1 MAVCMPSGLT
11 YLGIKLTPGLNKIL
25 DCNTSLCKTECMWDD
40 IFVFLNEMLKVLLI
54 KTPGLCLCGLL
65 PEHIR
70 MTNRMWLWLQLGTTT
85 EGNKEWME
93 TMCKMATYRVAGRGD
108 LFNEVW
114 GLFLTYHTHTDTQV
128 KKSECFLNA
137 LYILILNIELS
148 MERTTLKVLWS
159 SSSDSSDTGTF
170 SPLAVIW
177 NGTSE
182 AFFVRSRTS
191 VFTSFWWKWFEN

>member
-1 MAVCMPSGLT
+1 MTFLFSWMRCWRYRWLKPQDFVYVDCSQSTSEWLIVCGYGYS
-11 YLGIKLTPGLNKIL
+11 
-25 DCNTSLCKTECMWDD
+25 W
-40 IFVFLNEMLKVLLI
+40 VRQLKGTKNGWKQCV
-54 KTPGLCLCGLL
+54 KWQ
-65 PEHIR
+65 HIELR
-70 MTNRMWLWLQLGTTT
+70 
-85 EGNKEWME
+85 
-93 TMCKMATYRVAGRGD
+93 GRGD